1 MPFERVDIERIS
13 PKERARIRKERL
25 KWRRREVRHGLIPVR
40 EDVRGREKDWWGV
53 EYKVPEERL
62 KGRYLRKE
70 LEEEPKPEVPV
81 IEEERE

>member
-1 MPFERVDIERIS
+1 MTERVNIERIS

-53 EYKVPEERL
+53 EYKEPVEGL
-62 KGRYLRKE
+62 KGKYLRKE
-70 LEEEPKPEVPV
+70 LKEEPQPV
-81 IEEERE
+81 ASEIEGDTT